1 MANEFYVSNLVERYL
16 RNTLTQQAESQRAL
30 DRTIERLT
38 ASSPAVTD
46 QYKAAPTPGH
56 GPGRYTPQARAT
68 GRDTVAL
75 FVPQSAFDGTWTGF
89 QEAASE
95 AVDWLRRNRYQ
106 VEDGQKLC
114 WGPAFGLDPEPI
126 SYRDTGGVSWY
137 NAAIEDEPTY
147 QLARI
152 HARA

>member
-1 MANEFYVSNLVERYL
+1 MVQDDNIIALLERITGATRHKEIDEQKRL
-16 RNTLTQQAESQRAL
+16 DATIARITGSSQTVA
-30 DRTIERLT
+30 DSYRTT
-38 ASSPAVTD
+38 P
-46 QYKAAPTPGH
+46 QPGH
-56 GPGRYTPQARAT
+56 GLGKYQPRARAT

-114 WGPAFGLDPEPI
+114 WGPAFELDPEPL

-137 NAAIEDEPTY
+137 NAAIGDEPTY

>member
-1 MANEFYVSNLVERYL
+1 MGNAFYISELLNRVIGNS
-16 RNTLTQQAESQRAL
+16 QQQETEHQREL

-46 QYKAAPTPGH
+46 QYKATPQPGH
-56 GPGRYTPQARAT
+56 GPGTYQPRARAT
-68 GRDTVAL
+68 ARDTVAL
-75 FVPQSAFDGTWTGF
+75 FVPQSAFDGTWPGF
-89 QEAASE
+89 QEAAS
-95 AVDWLRRNRYQ
+95 AAISWLRSNRYQ
-106 VEDGQKLC
+106 VEQGGALC
-114 WGPAFGLDPEPI
+114 HGPAFDLDPEPL

-137 NAAIEDEPTY
+137 NAAIGVEPTY